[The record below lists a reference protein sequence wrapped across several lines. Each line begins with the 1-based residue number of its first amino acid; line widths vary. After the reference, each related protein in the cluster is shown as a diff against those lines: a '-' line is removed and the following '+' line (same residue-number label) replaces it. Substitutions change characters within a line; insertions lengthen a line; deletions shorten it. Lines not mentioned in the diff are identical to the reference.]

1 MTPEIVA
8 LFLIFGVATCGTAGL
23 YVGDLSGHPLAGALL
38 GAFLGPFGVV
48 AAAGLPPSEKVAA
61 RQRRQ
66 LAEEI
71 AGVLSGRQAAQ
82 SNTPVDRKPTT
93 VSQSAGR
100 KREPRP
106 QGMAVSEDAPAPEPV
121 SEEVPA
127 PEPYDG
133 IREGFYVDPFDPTRE
148 RYWDG
153 NQWDTETYPR
163 ERRTR
168 VATPTSYPGM
178 PPGWYTDPS
187 NPGKDRYWLGDRWDD
202 AKFGRSR

>member
-1 MTPEIVA
+1 MTPETVA
-8 LFLIFGVATCGTAGL
+8 MFLVIGVFFCALAGF
-23 YVGDLSGHPLAGALL
+23 YVGDLSGRPLGGALL
-38 GAFLGPFGVV
+38 GALLGPFGVV
-48 AAAGLPPSEKVAA
+48 AAAALPPSEKVAA

-71 AGVLSGRQAAQ
+71 AAALAARQASKDNAL
-82 SNTPVDRKPTT
+82 VDRKPTS
-93 VSQSAGR
+93 V
-100 KREPRP
+100 RESTGKKP
-106 QGMAVSEDAPAPEPV
+106 QGRSRERAVVEEAPAPELV
-121 SEEVPA
+121 SEEIPA
-127 PEPYDG
+127 SEPYDG
-133 IREGFYVDPFDPTRE
+133 IREGFYVDPLDPTRE

-153 NQWDTETYPR
+153 KQWDTETYPR

-202 AKFGRSR
+202 ASFGRSS